1 MQDLL
6 LKSLMM
12 KKIQS
17 IQIIPKKK
25 VGLNETNLSEQ
36 LSKFF
41 PNIDEVNKQDE

>member
-1 MQDLL
+1 
-6 LKSLMM
+6 MM